1 MSFQFSIIPSLTNL
15 PQFTSNV
22 RTKFLTELGAGT
34 YVVPAGAT
42 KLMVTLVGPVG
53 EGSDQTVF
61 DTITAENGAYV
72 VCWTNEELPA
82 SFDFIV
88 GTGGVDE
95 TDGFIIVQA
104 FFE

>member
-1 MSFQFSIIPSLTNL
+1 MSFQFSIVPSLGI
-15 PQFTSNV
+15 PAFSSNV
-22 RTKFLTELGAGT
+22 KTKFLTELGPGT
-34 YVVPAGAT
+34 YVVPPGAS

-61 DTITAENGAYV
+61 DTMTASNGAYV
-72 VCWTNEELPA
+72 VGWTNEELPS

-95 TDGFIIVQA
+95 ADGFIIVQA